1 MKGCKRGFSR
11 TRMKTPRNR
20 SHPKNY
26 NLEEIDNIASDDENS
41 VYYVHKIHHLN
52 PLKVEIKVNNKDIK
66 YEVDTGSGLTLI
78 SETTYKE
85 KLSNYK
91 LANTKIAI
99 KTCANESLN
108 VLGKLSVTA
117 QSKEHLFTNFPLNVI
132 AGDGVNLLG
141 RNWLPEV
148 KLDWAIL
155 FNPCQEKLNNIS
167 KTDAISEKL
176 ETLLKNYSEIF
187 SSELGT
193 IKCVKAKIN
202 IKANSQPK
210 FMRARGVPF
219 AMKTQLKQKLIEWKK
234 MAY

>member
-1 MKGCKRGFSR
+1 MFS
-11 TRMKTPRNR
+11 
-20 SHPKNY
+20 
-26 NLEEIDNIASDDENS
+26 
-41 VYYVHKIHHLN
+41 
-52 PLKVEIKVNNKDIK
+52 
-66 YEVDTGSGLTLI
+66 
-78 SETTYKE
+78 
-85 KLSNYK
+85 
-91 LANTKIAI
+91 
-99 KTCANESLN
+99 
-108 VLGKLSVTA
+108 
-117 QSKEHLFTNFPLNVI
+117 NFPLYVI
-132 AGDGVNLLG
+132 AGDGVNPLG
-141 RNWLPEV
+141 LNWLSEV
-148 KLDWAIL
+148 KLDWPIL
-155 FNPCQEKLNNIS
+155 FNRCKEKLNNIS

>member
-1 MKGCKRGFSR
+1 M
-11 TRMKTPRNR
+11 
-20 SHPKNY
+20 
-26 NLEEIDNIASDDENS
+26 
-41 VYYVHKIHHLN
+41 
-52 PLKVEIKVNNKDIK
+52 
-66 YEVDTGSGLTLI
+66 
-78 SETTYKE
+78 
-85 KLSNYK
+85 
-91 LANTKIAI
+91 
-99 KTCANESLN
+99 
-108 VLGKLSVTA
+108 
-117 QSKEHLFTNFPLNVI
+117 
-132 AGDGVNLLG
+132 NLLG
-141 RNWLPEV
+141 RNWLTEV
-148 KLDWAIL
+148 KLDWAIS
-155 FNPCQEKLNNIS
+155 FNRCKEKLNNIS